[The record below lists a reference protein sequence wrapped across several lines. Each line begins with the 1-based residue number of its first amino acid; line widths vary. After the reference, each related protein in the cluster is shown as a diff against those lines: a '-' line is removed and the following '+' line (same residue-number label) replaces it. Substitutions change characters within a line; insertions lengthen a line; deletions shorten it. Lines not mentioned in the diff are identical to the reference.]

1 MKKDLSS
8 YVMNTEELIRKLQGS
23 NLFAECPSCGG
34 EFKLSRSL
42 LFDGT
47 KPFTGEAAE
56 KQKEMMEELKKRLQE
71 LKNRKIRATL
81 VAENTTKA
89 VNIGK
94 NLEKVLPT
102 MKDFKWE
109 LPDSRFLGDPIDLI
123 VFNGLSADKVTSIS
137 FIEVKSG
144 NARLNDHQKSI
155 RDAVQEGKVK
165 YKEFV

>member
-8 YVMNTEELIRKLQGS
+8 YAMNTEELIRKLQGS

-34 EFKLSRSL
+34 EFKLSESL
-42 LFDGT
+42 LFDGA
-47 KPFTGEAAE
+47 KPFPGEAAE
-56 KQKEMMEELKKRLQE
+56 KQKEMMEGLRQRLGE
-71 LKNRKIRATL
+71 FKNRKLRATL
-81 VAENTTKA
+81 RAEATTRA
-89 VNIGK
+89 VNVGH

-102 MKDFKWE
+102 MKGFKWE

-123 VFNGLSADKVTSIS
+123 VFNGLSANKVNSIS

-165 YKEFV
+165 YMEFV